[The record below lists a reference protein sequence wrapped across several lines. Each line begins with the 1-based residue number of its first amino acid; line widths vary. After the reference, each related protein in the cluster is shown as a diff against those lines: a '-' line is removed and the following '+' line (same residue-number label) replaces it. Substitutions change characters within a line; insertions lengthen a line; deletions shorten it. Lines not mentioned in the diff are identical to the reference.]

1 MQHDMDQRSEAWFK
15 ARLGKATASRVADIV
30 ARTKSGYSTSRANY
44 AAQLVCERLTGVQA
58 ESYTNAAMQWGVD
71 NEAAAR
77 EAYAFAEAVTV
88 TEVGFVDHP
97 ALEMSG
103 ASPDGLVGDDG
114 LLEIKCPITATHIET
129 LLSGKVP
136 DKYLTQIQWQ
146 LGCTNRKWCDYVS
159 YDPRLSEEKRLF
171 VKRVHRDAERIAELE
186 AEVGKFLAEVE
197 DTIARL
203 NAAYPAANDLSD
215 FVSDEKVAML
225 RAG

>member
-1 MQHDMDQRSEAWFK
+1 MHDIEQRSEAWFRI
-15 ARLGKATASRVADIV
+15 RLGKATASRVADIV

-44 AAQLVCERLTGVQA
+44 AAQLVCERLTGAQTD
-58 ESYTNAAMQWGVD
+58 SYTNAAMQWGTDHEDEARAAYSLRCDVD
-71 NEAAAR
+71 
-77 EAYAFAEAVTV
+77 VQK
-88 TEVGFVDHP
+88 VGFVDHP
-97 ALEMSG
+97 MLEMSG

-114 LLEIKCPITATHIET
+114 LLEIKCPITATHIDT

-136 DKYLTQIQWQ
+136 DKYLTQVQWQ
-146 LGCTNRKWCDYVS
+146 IGCTGRAWCDYVS

-215 FVSDEKVAML
+215 FVTDEKVAL
-225 RAG
+225 LGAG